1 MNASLMQKAFGIS
14 MQECLDI
21 RCESNQIVLN
31 VQTPEDKL
39 CCPCCGSHNVVRDVE
54 FDLSIV
60 ESTNTA
66 AYREVANAFLMQIW
80 QSGQISL
87 EQMLQTGSFPFS
99 DELLQSI
106 QSQKEQVNQGQL
118 PQGVSPQLMQE
129 AASQGNPETQDKV
142 QQMLQ
147 QQPNAEQ

>member
-1 MNASLMQKAFGIS
+1 MQQYYDSKRVFNIAGNS
-14 MQECLDI
+14 AAHVEYDPKRL
-21 RCESNQIVLN
+21 
-31 VQTPEDKL
+31 
-39 CCPCCGSHNVVRDVE
+39 RDVE

-106 QSQKEQVNQGQL
+106 QSQEEQVNQGQL
-118 PQGVSPQLMQE
+118 PQGVSPQIMQQAAE
-129 AASQGNPETQDKV
+129 AGNPEAQGKV
-142 QQMLQ
+142 QQMLRQ
-147 QQPNAEQ
+147 